1 MKNEEGAITGEEVSR
16 GGNEVKRE
24 KTEIDGGKRQ
34 GGYIYVRDYVFW
46 DWIII

>member
-1 MKNEEGAITGEEVSR
+1 MPGAEEEV
-16 GGNEVKRE
+16 GGGGGKVEWM

-34 GGYIYVRDYVFW
+34 NGGIHMRDYVFW